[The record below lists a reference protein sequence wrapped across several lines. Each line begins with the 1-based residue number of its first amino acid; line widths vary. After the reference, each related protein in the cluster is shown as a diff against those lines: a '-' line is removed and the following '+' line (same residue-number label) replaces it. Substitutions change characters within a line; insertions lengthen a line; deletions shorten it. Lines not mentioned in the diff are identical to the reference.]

1 MSEAQGGLRAG
12 SNYDR
17 GFPRRLGIFE
27 PWRLCA
33 YGCAIT
39 TVYVALY
46 LGLYRSGAWLVNS
59 GGTPVYTDFTRFWF
73 AGLQALR
80 GEIPSVYDPIEFMR
94 VQDMLV
100 GTGHSVFSNW
110 PYPPTFFLI
119 LAPLATLPYVA
130 AFLTSGVVTLLG
142 CIVVVYF
149 IVRQPPAIALV
160 LASPFTVW
168 NLTGGQNGLLTASLL
183 GASLLLLER
192 RPVLAGLFIG
202 CLSYKPQFGILL
214 PVALAASNQWR
225 AFASATA
232 TTVLLVGA
240 SIAAFGAGAW
250 LAFPREL
257 LAQNSAILLFDSDKA
272 PIPNLGLQT
281 IYGLIRALH
290 LGAPMAWLA
299 QGAAAAGIVVIVWL
313 VWRSPVRYSLKAA
326 TLSAAI
332 LLATPY
338 AYAYD
343 MAVTAISLA
352 FLATDQLSRGLLRGE
367 QTTMI
372 ALFAASVVILV
383 SFGSA
388 PLGPVVMMTLLV
400 LVLRRDWS
408 WWEARHTALIRRK
421 FFETIC
427 LVSD

>member
-1 MSEAQGGLRAG
+1 
-12 SNYDR
+12 
-17 GFPRRLGIFE
+17 
-27 PWRLCA
+27 
-33 YGCAIT
+33 
-39 TVYVALY
+39 
-46 LGLYRSGAWLVNS
+46 
-59 GGTPVYTDFTRFWF
+59 
-73 AGLQALR
+73 
-80 GEIPSVYDPIEFMR
+80 
-94 VQDMLV
+94 
-100 GTGHSVFSNW
+100 
-110 PYPPTFFLI
+110 
-119 LAPLATLPYVA
+119 
-130 AFLTSGVVTLLG
+130 
-142 CIVVVYF
+142 
-149 IVRQPPAIALV
+149 
-160 LASPFTVW
+160 
-168 NLTGGQNGLLTASLL
+168 
-183 GASLLLLER
+183 LLLLER